1 MLKFT
6 IRKFNDRFAFPYRYK
21 KLTAR
26 LAPLLH
32 DVDNILD
39 VGTGDGHLGRQL
51 MDATGCHITG
61 LDVCLQPHSHID
73 VHYYDGSTFPFA
85 DDTFDSVLMVDMLHH
100 TDNIEQMLSEARR
113 VARRFVIVKDHY
125 WNTRLDVAALHV
137 ADYLGNIP
145 YGVPLPYNYLRLA
158 QWQDMFRR
166 HRLVELEC
174 ATFKYNRLEPAH
186 HIMAKLRT
194 QNVKPKRSTNG
205 HQQPAA
211 GAESHARGLFVPV
224 TAGAQDHSAV

>member
-1 MLKFT
+1 VLRFA
-6 IRKFNDRFAFPYRYK
+6 IRKFNDQFAFPYRYG
-21 KLTAR
+21 KLTER

-32 DVDNILD
+32 DVDSVLD
-39 VGTGDGHLGRQL
+39 VGTGDGRLGRHL

-61 LDVCLQPHSHID
+61 LDVCLQPHPHIK
-73 VHYYDGSTFPFA
+73 VHHYNGRKFPFA

-100 TDNIEQMLSEARR
+100 ANNIEQMLSEAHR

-125 WNTRLDVAALHV
+125 WNTRLDVATLHV

-145 YGVPLPYNYLRLA
+145 YGVPLPYNYLRLNE
-158 QWQDMFRR
+158 WQDMFKR
-166 HRLVELEC
+166 HGLEELEC

-186 HIMAKLRT
+186 HIMVKLRA
-194 QNVKPKRSTNG
+194 QDVKPKRSATS

-211 GAESHARGLFVPV
+211 GAERHVQGPFVPV
-224 TAGAQDHSAV
+224 PTGVQEQSAV